1 MPKKG
6 EEYGN
11 YERYEKNAVTEENDQ
26 GKDDWGDDNFLKNY
40 NNMIRKL
47 NIDEGE
53 RIRKSDE
60 ENTFKSITDENI
72 ASTNLMDEFNAA
84 RKGLDYQD
92 KAKQQDLEKFMLES
106 FEKQES
112 RFNGRMSPFAKEQLY
127 RRYLKGETVKEL
139 SLQYGALPQRVKAII
154 Y

>member
-26 GKDDWGDDNFLKNY
+26 GKDDWGDDTFLRNY

-53 RIRKSDE
+53 RIRKTDE

-72 ASTNLMDEFNAA
+72 SNTNLMDEFNAA
-84 RKGLDYQD
+84 RRGLDYQD
-92 KAKQQDLEKFMLES
+92 KEK
-106 FEKQES
+106 
-112 RFNGRMSPFAKEQLY
+112 
-127 RRYLKGETVKEL
+127 
-139 SLQYGALPQRVKAII
+139 
-154 Y
+154 

>member
-11 YERYEKNAVTEENDQ
+11 YERYQKNAVTEENDQ

-53 RIRKSDE
+53 RIRKTDE
-60 ENTFKSITDENI
+60 ENTFKSITDENV

-139 SLQYGALPQRVKAII
+139 SL
-154 Y
+154 

>member
-53 RIRKSDE
+53 RIRKTDE
-60 ENTFKSITDENI
+60 ENTFKSITDENV

-139 SLQYGALPQRVKAII
+139 SL
-154 Y
+154 